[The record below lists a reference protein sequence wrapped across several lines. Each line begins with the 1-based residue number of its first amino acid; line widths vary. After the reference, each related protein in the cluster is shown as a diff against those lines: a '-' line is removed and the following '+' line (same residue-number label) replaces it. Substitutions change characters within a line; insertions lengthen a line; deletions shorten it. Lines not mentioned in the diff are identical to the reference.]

1 VLESSRVRDVG
12 TIGAPPDGRT
22 ILRAFR
28 VLQAMPRRHRWLL
41 FGSLCLGLALSGCG
55 GPGPGAELL
64 NVSYDPARGRRREL
78 NAACIGDY
86 EQETGVRLTI
96 RQSHGGSTSQ
106 AGAVIHGLEADVVTL
121 ALWSDT
127 DVLRKHHL
135 LRDGWED
142 RLPNRSLPYYATIV
156 F

>member
-1 VLESSRVRDVG
+1 
-12 TIGAPPDGRT
+12 
-22 ILRAFR
+22 
-28 VLQAMPRRHRWLL
+28 MPRRHRWLL

-55 GPGPGAELL
+55 WPEPGTEWL
-64 NVSYDPARGRRREL
+64 NVSYDPTRELGREL
-78 NAACIGDY
+78 NAAFIADY
-86 EQETGVRLTI
+86 EQEPAVRLTI

-135 LRDGWED
+135 L
-142 RLPNRSLPYYATIV
+142 
-156 F
+156 